1 MARKL
6 FDRMSPA
13 QAAAH
18 LMRTRRGNPAIYAR
32 DREDLCR
39 TETEAFYWIRVQE
52 ELDILV
58 RKEVESRRKA
68 AEAARTDEVAKV
80 RSRPLNELDETVS
93 IIGMEAKGYG
103 VHIFPGEG
111 GYVVRMHRLKE
122 IGNGFRKVVVD
133 SYDAALKK
141 VLAYQTRHA
150 DLLHDGLWG
159 LTVKECQ

>member
-6 FDRMSPA
+6 FDRMSPS

-39 TETEAFYWIRVQE
+39 TETEAFYWIRVQQELEVLIQKEIE
-52 ELDILV
+52 E
-58 RKEVESRRKA
+58 RRKA
-68 AEAARTDEVAKV
+68 AEANKMDEAPKV
-80 RSRPLNELDETVS
+80 RTRPLNELDEKCS

-111 GYVVRMHRLKE
+111 GYVIRMRRLKQ

-133 SYDAALKK
+133 SYDAALEK
-141 VLAYQTRHA
+141 VLAYQNRNA
-150 DLLHDGLWG
+150 DLLHDGVWG
-159 LTVKECQ
+159 